1 MAEMVQGSE
10 ENVAGSNQQSVKC
23 YTVEDVMSIL
33 GVGRKAVYALIR
45 KGSFK
50 AIRIGG
56 LGYRIPKPCFDSWLL
71 NQ

>member
-1 MAEMVQGSE
+1 MEEMMKRSE
-10 ENVAGSNQQSVKC
+10 ENVAGNIQQTGKC
-23 YTVEDVMSIL
+23 YTVEDIMLIL

-45 KGSFK
+45 KGAFR